1 MAESLPNTNCTQQ
14 NVIEFPMGQCMDAF
28 EGLSIFMVTSPY
40 SSVGGCTNQSFHE
53 SIWDVEIK

>member
-1 MAESLPNTNCTQQ
+1 
-14 NVIEFPMGQCMDAF
+14 MDAF